1 MYDGLADLPRLL
13 GPGAVADIAQG
24 LDAIDVGALLAD
36 LPASPAEAAVV
47 CGFGPGF
54 VGAVRA
60 HLVGHLAAIR
70 QFYRE
75 AAHRGWVD

>member
-36 LPASPAEAAVV
+36 LLASPAEAAV
-47 CGFGPGF
+47 C
-54 VGAVRA
+54 
-60 HLVGHLAAIR
+60 AAS
-70 QFYRE
+70 
-75 AAHRGWVD
+75 ARGSSAPSAPTWSDNSL